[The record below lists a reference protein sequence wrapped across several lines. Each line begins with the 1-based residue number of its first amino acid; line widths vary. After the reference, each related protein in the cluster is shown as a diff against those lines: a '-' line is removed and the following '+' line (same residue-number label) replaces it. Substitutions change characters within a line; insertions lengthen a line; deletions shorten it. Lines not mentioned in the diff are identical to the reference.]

1 MSACVYNIDKRGL
14 HGDTDR
20 YVSDTGGVSSGT
32 YIGTVFEEK
41 N

>member
-14 HGDTDR
+14 TDR